1 MKKIIFALT
10 LLFTLISCT
19 NITENQKTA
28 TVHVSL
34 SQYTPK
40 TISPSQVQ
48 ESSYQNVES
57 WTITFSDKTAER
69 EDIIYEG
76 VTFSEATP
84 SSFTL
89 PTGTYTATIQSSN
102 TDTSDII
109 FYDSQ
114 TITLTQSQTFNLVF
128 YVTPKKIATGNFEAE
143 FTFTSRTSVTSSA
156 TLTSL
161 KTNDV
166 ITLETSINEDTKTCT
181 IPSTKI
187 PSGFYKFSLKFSY
200 TDTDNVSVENQE
212 VYANN
217 NDDLIE
223 ICDDLTT
230 TLTSQIVLPT
240 VTKVFYVTKKEES
253 SGNGQFESLP
263 ITLPKAYSKVQDN
276 TKKVKFIFIDSD
288 SIPQIDISQLKENC
302 IYQLYLKNNNGYGYE
317 ISNQT
322 ESIIVTNLNT
332 TNISIKDSTSSSKP
346 IKINSVY
353 PSILDINAIT
363 ISTTLDVSL
372 DESLTKY
379 SILDKGDGTKTLN
392 AIITNSVAIP
402 VMLYNSTTKYVSYA
416 DFATLSEKETGTE
429 IYPASVGDE
438 YTLQD
443 YIIDKSNNIFITYY
457 DDSKNQYI
465 KKITYDNTTN
475 TYKYIQSD
483 HRQISIDYT
492 IYTISQIRNVGD
504 NLYILATTRDN
515 STYYLLK
522 GTYSAKG
529 TYSTV
534 SCTEAV
540 VIGTNLVMSF
550 YVSDDETTLYT
561 YEYKYATKD
570 ESTGEFSQDYN
581 SIKSYSISSS
591 SDSLSLS
598 PSTSLT
604 LASSFGTLKCDY
616 SNIEDML
623 VVGNYL
629 YMLLDDSDCSRGGI
643 LTISLDSET
652 WSTSYYCYPD
662 SSTSSENDS
671 LYFYSP
677 EKIVGI
683 GSDYLLIKDKIS
695 TDTDSSRIVKFS
707 LTDNS
712 IATSKATQY

>member
-40 TISPSQVQ
+40 TISPSLVQ
-48 ESSYQNVES
+48 KSSYQNVES

-84 SSFTL
+84 SFTL
-89 PTGTYTATIQSSN
+89 PTGTYTATIQGSN
-102 TDTSDII
+102 TDTSDLI

-128 YVTPKKIATGNFEAE
+128 YVTPKKIATGNFEAVFE
-143 FTFTSRTSVTSSA
+143 FTSRTSVTSSA

-166 ITLETSINEDTKTCT
+166 ITLETSINEDLKTCT
-181 IPSTKI
+181 ISSTNI

-217 NDDLIE
+217 NDNLIE

-230 TLTSQIVLPT
+230 KLTSPIVLPT

-263 ITLPKAYSKVQDN
+263 ITLTTAYSKVQDN
-276 TKKVKFIFIDSD
+276 TKTVKFIFIDSD

-302 IYQLYLKNNNGYGYE
+302 IYQLYLNNNNGYE

-332 TNISIKDSTSSSKP
+332 TNISITDSTSSSKP
-346 IKINSVY
+346 IKIT
-353 PSILDINAIT
+353 SILKNSNIT
-363 ISTTLDVSL
+363 ISTSLDVSL
-372 DESLTKY
+372 EESLLTRY
-379 SILDKGDGTKTLN
+379 SILDNGDGTKTLN
-392 AIITNSVAIP
+392 KIIDTP

-416 DFATLSEKETGTE
+416 DFTTLSKTETGTE
-429 IYPASVGDE
+429 IYPASVGDG

-457 DDSKNQYI
+457 DDDYVNQYI

-475 TYKYIQSD
+475 TYEDIQSD
-483 HRQISIDYT
+483 HCQIST
-492 IYTISQIRNVGD
+492 SYTISQIRNVGD
-504 NLYILATTRDN
+504 NLYIVATTSDA

-522 GTYSAKG
+522 GTYSAG
-529 TYSTV
+529 STV
-534 SCTEAV
+534 NCTEAE
-540 VIGTNLVMSF
+540 IGTNNPINSF
-550 YVSDDETTLYT
+550 YVSDDEKTLYT
-561 YEYKYATKD
+561 YEFNYETTD
-570 ESTGEFSQDYN
+570 ETSQDYYF
-581 SIKSYSISSS
+581 IKSYKID
-591 SDSLSLS
+591 DS
-598 PSTSLT
+598 SLT
-604 LASSFGTLKCDY
+604 LLKSISLLGTTSGTLGSNATTVQDMFVVNDY
-616 SNIEDML
+616 IYLLLADSNYGCIL
-623 VVGNYL
+623 RL
-629 YMLLDDSDCSRGGI
+629 STTFDSDTATYS
-643 LTISLDSET
+643 SYP
-652 WSTSYYCYPD
+652 TSGTTV
-662 SSTSSENDS
+662 SSNNDS

-707 LTDNS
+707 LTDYS

>member
-40 TISPSQVQ
+40 TISPSPVHK
-48 ESSYQNVES
+48 SSYQNVES

-89 PTGTYTATIQSSN
+89 PTGTYIATIQSSN
-102 TDTSDII
+102 TDPSDII

-143 FTFTSRTSVTSSA
+143 FEFTSRTSVTSSA

-230 TLTSQIVLPT
+230 KLTSQIVLPT

-276 TKKVKFIFIDSD
+276 TKNVKFIFIDSD

-302 IYQLYLKNNNGYGYE
+302 IYQLELKNKNGYE

-332 TNISIKDSTSSSKP
+332 TNISITDSISSSKP
-346 IKINSVY
+346 IKINS
-353 PSILDINAIT
+353 ILENSNIT

-372 DESLTKY
+372 EEALLTRY
-379 SILDKGDGTKTLN
+379 SILDNENGTKTLK
-392 AIITNSVAIP
+392 AIIDTP
-402 VMLYNSTTKYVSYA
+402 VMLYKYNSTTKSVSYA
-416 DFATLSEKETGTE
+416 DFATLSETETGTE
-429 IYPASVGDE
+429 IYPASVGNGYE
-438 YTLQD
+438 LQD

-457 DDSKNQYI
+457 DDSGNKYI

-475 TYKYIQSD
+475 TYKDIQSD
-483 HRQISIDYT
+483 HCQINTS
-492 IYTISQIRNVGD
+492 YTISQIRNVGD
-504 NLYILATTRDN
+504 NLYIVAISDT

-534 SCTEAV
+534 SCTEAK
-540 VIGTNLVMSF
+540 IDTNNSILSF
-550 YVSDDETTLYT
+550 YVSDDEKTLYT
-561 YEYKYATKD
+561 YEFKYPTTD
-570 ESTGEFSQDYN
+570 ESTGGTSQDYYF
-581 SIKSYSISSS
+581 IKSYIIGGSPLTFSNSISLLGTTSGTLG
-591 SDSLSLS
+591 SDATTVSDMFVVNDFIYLLLADSNYGCILRLS
-598 PSTSLT
+598 TT
-604 LASSFGTLKCDY
+604 LASNTATYSSYPTAGTTV
-616 SNIEDML
+616 S
-623 VVGNYL
+623 
-629 YMLLDDSDCSRGGI
+629 SD
-643 LTISLDSET
+643 
-652 WSTSYYCYPD
+652 
-662 SSTSSENDS
+662 NDS
-671 LYFYSP
+671 QYFYSP

-695 TDTDSSRIVKFS
+695 TDTDSSRIVKFY
-707 LTDNS
+707 LTDYS
-712 IATSKATQY
+712 IATSKATPY

>member
-40 TISPSQVQ
+40 TISPSLVQ
-48 ESSYQNVES
+48 KSSYQNVES

-76 VTFSEATP
+76 VKFSEATP

-89 PTGTYTATIQSSN
+89 PTGTYTAIIQGSN
-102 TDTSDII
+102 TDTSDLI

-166 ITLETSINEDTKTCT
+166 ITLATSINEETKTCT

-230 TLTSQIVLPT
+230 TLTSPIVLPT
-240 VTKVFYVTKKEES
+240 VTKVFYVTKKES
-253 SGNGQFESLP
+253 SGNGQFKSLP

-302 IYQLYLKNNNGYGYE
+302 IYQLYLKNNNGYE

-332 TNISIKDSTSSSKP
+332 TNISITDSTNSSKP
-346 IKINSVY
+346 IKIA
-353 PSILDINAIT
+353 SILENSNIT
-363 ISTTLDVSL
+363 ISTSLDVSL
-372 DESLTKY
+372 EESLTKNY
-379 SILDKGDGTKTLN
+379 SIQDKEDGTKTLK
-392 AIITNSVAIP
+392 AIIDTP
-402 VMLYNSTTKYVSYA
+402 VMLYNYNSRPKYVSYA
-416 DFATLSEKETGTE
+416 DFATLSETETGTE
-429 IYPASVGDE
+429 IYPASVGNG

-457 DDSKNQYI
+457 DEDSGNKYI

-475 TYKYIQSD
+475 TYKDIQLDHCQIRTSD
-483 HRQISIDYT
+483 T

-504 NLYILATTRDN
+504 NLYIVATN
-515 STYYLLK
+515 SDTSIYYLLK
-522 GTYSAKG
+522 GTYSAG
-529 TYSTV
+529 STV
-534 SCTEAV
+534 NCTEAK
-540 VIGTNLVMSF
+540 IDTNNSINSF
-550 YVSDDETTLYT
+550 YVSDDEKTLYT
-561 YEYKYATKD
+561 YECNYET
-570 ESTGEFSQDYN
+570 SQD
-581 SIKSYSISSS
+581 IKSYSISSS
-591 SDSLSLS
+591 SNSLSLS
-598 PSTSLT
+598 PSTSLP
-604 LASSFGTLKCDY
+604 LASS
-616 SNIEDML
+616 IEDML
-623 VVGNYL
+623 VVGNSL
-629 YMLLDDSDCSRGGI
+629 YMLLNDYDCSRGGI

-662 SSTSSENDS
+662 SSTTVSSDNDS
-671 LYFYSP
+671 QYFYSP

-695 TDTDSSRIVKFS
+695 TDSSRIVKFS
-707 LTDNS
+707 LTDYS
-712 IATSKATQY
+712 IATSKATPY

>member
-40 TISPSQVQ
+40 TISPSLVQ
-48 ESSYQNVES
+48 KSSYQNVES

-84 SSFTL
+84 SFTL
-89 PTGTYTATIQSSN
+89 PTGTYTATIQGSN
-102 TDTSDII
+102 TDTSDLI

-128 YVTPKKIATGNFEAE
+128 YVTPKKIATGNFEAVFE
-143 FTFTSRTSVTSSA
+143 FTSRTSVTSSA

-166 ITLETSINEDTKTCT
+166 ITLETSINEDLKTCT
-181 IPSTKI
+181 ISSTNI

-217 NDDLIE
+217 NDNLIE

-230 TLTSQIVLPT
+230 KLTSPIVLPT

-263 ITLPKAYSKVQDN
+263 ITLTTAYSKVQDN
-276 TKKVKFIFIDSD
+276 TKTVKFIFIDSD

-302 IYQLYLKNNNGYGYE
+302 IYQLYLNNNNGYE

-332 TNISIKDSTSSSKP
+332 TNISITDSTSSSKP
-346 IKINSVY
+346 IKINSFY
-353 PSILDINAIT
+353 DSILKNSNIT

-372 DESLTKY
+372 EESLTKDY
-379 SILDKGDGTKTLN
+379 SILDNGNGTKTLK
-392 AIITNSVAIP
+392 AIIDTP

-416 DFATLSEKETGTE
+416 DFATLSETETGTE
-429 IYPASVGDE
+429 IYPASVGNGYE
-438 YTLQD
+438 LQD

-457 DDSKNQYI
+457 DDDYVNQYI

-475 TYKYIQSD
+475 TYEDIQSD
-483 HRQISIDYT
+483 HCQIST
-492 IYTISQIRNVGD
+492 PYTISKIRNVDD
-504 NLYILATTRDN
+504 NLYIVAISDT

-522 GTYSAKG
+522 GTYSAG
-529 TYSTV
+529 SPV
-534 SCTEAV
+534 SYTEAK
-540 VIGTNLVMSF
+540 IGTNISILSF
-550 YVSDDETTLYT
+550 YVSDDENTLYT
-561 YEYKYATKD
+561 YEYIND
-570 ESTGEFSQDYN
+570 DSSQDYYF
-581 SIKSYSISSS
+581 IKSYKID
-591 SDSLSLS
+591 DS
-598 PSTSLT
+598 SLT
-604 LASSFGTLKCDY
+604 LSKSISLLGTTSGTLGSDATTVVDMFVVNDY
-616 SNIEDML
+616 IYLLLADSNYGCIL
-623 VVGNYL
+623 RL
-629 YMLLDDSDCSRGGI
+629 STTFDSGTATYSSYPTSGI
-643 LTISLDSET
+643 TV
-652 WSTSYYCYPD
+652 
-662 SSTSSENDS
+662 SSDNDS
-671 LYFYSP
+671 QYFYSP

-695 TDTDSSRIVKFS
+695 TDSSRIVKYS

>member
-40 TISPSQVQ
+40 TISPSQVHK
-48 ESSYQNVES
+48 SSYQNVES

-69 EDIIYEG
+69 DDIIYEG

-102 TDTSDII
+102 TDPSDII

-128 YVTPKKIATGNFEAE
+128 YVTPKKIATGNFEAA

-230 TLTSQIVLPT
+230 TLTSPIVLPT

-263 ITLPKAYSKVQDN
+263 ASLTTAYSKVQDN

-302 IYQLYLKNNNGYGYE
+302 IYQLYLKNNNGYE

-332 TNISIKDSTSSSKP
+332 TNISIIDSTNSSKP
-346 IKINSVY
+346 IKITSISENS
-353 PSILDINAIT
+353 NIT
-363 ISTTLDVSL
+363 ISTSLDVSL
-372 DESLTKY
+372 EESLTKAY
-379 SILDKGDGTKTLN
+379 LILDNGVGTKTLK
-392 AIITNSVAIP
+392 AIIDTP
-402 VMLYNSTTKYVSYA
+402 VMLYNNSTTTKSVSYA
-416 DFATLSEKETGTE
+416 DFATLSETEIGTE
-429 IYPASVGDE
+429 IYPASVGNG

-457 DDSKNQYI
+457 DENSENKYI

-475 TYKYIQSD
+475 TYKDIQSD
-483 HRQISIDYT
+483 HCQIST
-492 IYTISQIRNVGD
+492 PYTISQIRNVGD
-504 NLYILATTRDN
+504 NLYIVAISDT

-522 GTYSAKG
+522 GTYSAG
-529 TYSTV
+529 STV
-534 SCTEAV
+534 NCAKAE
-540 VIGTNLVMSF
+540 IGTNITVNSF
-550 YVSDDETTLYT
+550 YVSDDEKTLYT
-561 YEYKYATKD
+561 YEYIYD
-570 ESTGEFSQDYN
+570 DSSQDYFF
-581 SIKSYSISSS
+581 IKSYIIDGS
-591 SDSLSLS
+591 
-598 PSTSLT
+598 SLT
-604 LASSFGTLKCDY
+604 LSKSISLLGTTSGTLGSYDTTVA
-616 SNIEDML
+616 DMF
-623 VVGNYL
+623 VV
-629 YMLLDDSDCSRGGI
+629 
-643 LTISLDSET
+643 
-652 WSTSYYCYPD
+652 
-662 SSTSSENDS
+662 NDS
-671 LYFYSP
+671 IYLLLADSNYGCILRLSTTLASDTATYFSCPTSGTTVSPDNDSQYFYSP

-707 LTDNS
+707 LTDYK

>member
-40 TISPSQVQ
+40 TISPSLLQK
-48 ESSYQNVES
+48 SSYQNVES

-76 VTFSEATP
+76 ITFSEATP
-84 SSFTL
+84 SFTL
-89 PTGTYTATIQSSN
+89 PTGTYTATIQGSN
-102 TDTSDII
+102 TDTSDLI

-128 YVTPKKIATGNFEAE
+128 YVTPKKIATGKFEAVFE
-143 FTFTSRTSVTSSA
+143 FTSRTSVTSSA

-166 ITLETSINEDTKTCT
+166 ITLATSINEDLKTCT
-181 IPSTKI
+181 IPSTNI

-200 TDTDNVSVENQE
+200 SDTDNVSVENQE

-230 TLTSQIVLPT
+230 TLKSQIVLPT

-276 TKKVKFIFIDSD
+276 TKNVKFIFIDSD

-302 IYQLYLKNNNGYGYE
+302 IYQLYLKNNNGYE

-322 ESIIVTNLNT
+322 DSIIVTNLNT
-332 TNISIKDSTSSSKP
+332 TNISITDSTSSSKP
-346 IKINSVY
+346 IKIA
-353 PSILDINAIT
+353 SILKNSNIT
-363 ISTTLDVSL
+363 ISTSLDVSL
-372 DESLTKY
+372 EESLLTRY
-379 SILDKGDGTKTLN
+379 SILDNGDETKTLN
-392 AIITNSVAIP
+392 KIIDTP

-416 DFATLSEKETGTE
+416 DFATLSETETGTE
-429 IYPASVGDE
+429 IYPASVGDG

-457 DDSKNQYI
+457 DDDYVNQYI

-483 HRQISIDYT
+483 HCQIST
-492 IYTISQIRNVGD
+492 SYTISQIRNVGD
-504 NLYILATTRDN
+504 NLYIVATNSDT

-534 SCTEAV
+534 SCTEAK
-540 VIGTNLVMSF
+540 IDTNNSINSF
-550 YVSDDETTLYT
+550 YVSDDEKTLYT
-561 YEYKYATKD
+561 YEFNYETTD
-570 ESTGEFSQDYN
+570 ETSQDYYL
-581 SIKSYSISSS
+581 IKSYKID
-591 SDSLSLS
+591 DS
-598 PSTSLT
+598 SLT
-604 LASSFGTLKCDY
+604 LLKSISLLGTTSGTLGSNATTVQDMFVVNDY
-616 SNIEDML
+616 I
-623 VVGNYL
+623 YL
-629 YMLLDDSDCSRGGI
+629 LLADSDYGCI
-643 LTISLDSET
+643 LRLSTTFDSGT
-652 WSTSYYCYPD
+652 ATYSSYPTSGTTV
-662 SSTSSENDS
+662 SSDNDS
-671 LYFYSP
+671 QYFYSP

-695 TDTDSSRIVKFS
+695 TDSSRIVKFS
-707 LTDNS
+707 LTDYS

>member
-40 TISPSQVQ
+40 TISPSLVK

-69 EDIIYEG
+69 EDIIYGG

-181 IPSTKI
+181 ILSTKI

-263 ITLPKAYSKVQDN
+263 ASLTTAYSKVQDN
-276 TKKVKFIFIDSD
+276 TKNVKFIFIDSD

-302 IYQLYLKNNNGYGYE
+302 IYQLYLKHNNGYGYE

-322 ESIIVTNLNT
+322 DSIIVTNLNT
-332 TNISIKDSTSSSKP
+332 TNISITDSTNSSKP
-346 IKINSVY
+346 IKITSISENS
-353 PSILDINAIT
+353 NIT
-363 ISTTLDVSL
+363 ISTSLDVSL
-372 DESLTKY
+372 EESLTKAY
-379 SILDKGDGTKTLN
+379 LILDNGDGTGTKTLK
-392 AIITNSVAIP
+392 AIIDTP

-416 DFATLSEKETGTE
+416 DFATLSETETGTE
-429 IYPASVGDE
+429 IYPASVGNGYE
-438 YTLQD
+438 LQD
-443 YIIDKSNNIFITYY
+443 YNIDKSNNIFITYY
-457 DDSKNQYI
+457 DEDSENKYI
-465 KKITYDNTTN
+465 KRITYDNTTN
-475 TYKYIQSD
+475 TYEDIQSD
-483 HRQISIDYT
+483 HCQINT
-492 IYTISQIRNVGD
+492 PYTISQIRNVGD
-504 NLYILATTRDN
+504 NLYIVATTSDT

-522 GTYSAKG
+522 GTYSAG
-529 TYSTV
+529 STV
-534 SCTEAV
+534 SCTEAE
-540 VIGTNLVMSF
+540 IGTNLVMSF
-550 YVSDDETTLYT
+550 YVSDDEKTLYT
-561 YEYKYATKD
+561 YEYLHDDPSKD
-570 ESTGEFSQDYN
+570 FYF
-581 SIKSYSISSS
+581 IKSYIIDGSSLTSSNSISLLETTSEKLGPDATTVVDMFVVNDYIYLLLADSNYGCILRLSTTFASNTATYSS
-591 SDSLSLS
+591 Y
-598 PSTSLT
+598 PTAGT
-604 LASSFGTLKCDY
+604 TVSS
-616 SNIEDML
+616 N
-623 VVGNYL
+623 
-629 YMLLDDSDCSRGGI
+629 
-643 LTISLDSET
+643 
-652 WSTSYYCYPD
+652 
-662 SSTSSENDS
+662 NDS

-695 TDTDSSRIVKFS
+695 TDSSRIVKFS
-707 LTDNS
+707 LTDYS

>member
-40 TISPSQVQ
+40 TISPSLVK

-84 SSFTL
+84 PLSSFTL
-89 PTGTYTATIQSSN
+89 PTGTYTATIQGS
-102 TDTSDII
+102 TSDII

-166 ITLETSINEDTKTCT
+166 ITLVTSINENLTTCT

-230 TLTSQIVLPT
+230 KLTSQIVLPT

-276 TKKVKFIFIDSD
+276 TKNVKFIFIDSD

-302 IYQLYLKNNNGYGYE
+302 IYQLYLKNNKGYE
-317 ISNQT
+317 ISNKT

-332 TNISIKDSTSSSKP
+332 TNISITDSTSSSKP
-346 IKINSVY
+346 IKITSISENSNIIIY
-353 PSILDINAIT
+353 TS
-363 ISTTLDVSL
+363 LDVSL
-372 DESLTKY
+372 EESLLTRY
-379 SILDKGDGTKTLN
+379 SLDNGDGTKTLK
-392 AIITNSVAIP
+392 AIIDTP
-402 VMLYNSTTKYVSYA
+402 VMLYNNSKPKSVSYA
-416 DFATLSEKETGTE
+416 DFATLSETETGTE
-429 IYPASVGDE
+429 IYPASVGDG

-457 DDSKNQYI
+457 DEDSGNQYI

-475 TYKYIQSD
+475 TYKDIQSD
-483 HRQISIDYT
+483 HCQINTS
-492 IYTISQIRNVGD
+492 YTISQIRNVGD
-504 NLYILATTRDN
+504 NLYIVAINDDT

-522 GTYSAKG
+522 GTYRAGSP
-529 TYSTV
+529 V
-534 SCTEAV
+534 SCTEAK
-540 VIGTNLVMSF
+540 IDTNNSILSF
-550 YVSDDETTLYT
+550 YVSDDENTLYT
-561 YEYKYATKD
+561 YEFKYPTTD
-570 ESTGEFSQDYN
+570 ETSQDYYF
-581 SIKSYSISSS
+581 IKSYIIDDSPLTSSNGISLLETTSGTLG
-591 SDSLSLS
+591 SDATTVEDMFVVNDYIYLLLADSNYGCILRLS
-598 PSTSLT
+598 TT
-604 LASSFGTLKCDY
+604 LASDTAKYSSYPTAGTTV
-616 SNIEDML
+616 S
-623 VVGNYL
+623 
-629 YMLLDDSDCSRGGI
+629 SD
-643 LTISLDSET
+643 
-652 WSTSYYCYPD
+652 
-662 SSTSSENDS
+662 NDS
-671 LYFYSP
+671 QYFYSP

-683 GSDYLLIKDKIS
+683 GSDYLLIKDKINN
-695 TDTDSSRIVKFS
+695 DSSRIVKFS
-707 LTDNS
+707 LTDYS

>member
-1 MKKIIFALT
+1 METAMKKIIFALT

-40 TISPSQVQ
+40 TISPSLVQ

-84 SSFTL
+84 PLSSFTL

-102 TDTSDII
+102 TDPSDII

-143 FTFTSRTSVTSSA
+143 FTFTSRTNVTSSA

-166 ITLETSINEDTKTCT
+166 ITLATSINENLTTCT

-200 TDTDNVSVENQE
+200 TDTDGVYVENQE

-276 TKKVKFIFIDSD
+276 TKTVKFIFIDSD

-302 IYQLYLKNNNGYGYE
+302 IYQLYLKNNKEYE

-322 ESIIVTNLNT
+322 ESIIITNLNT
-332 TNISIKDSTSSSKP
+332 TNISIIDSTNSSKP
-346 IKINSVY
+346 IKIT
-353 PSILDINAIT
+353 SILENSNIT

-372 DESLTKY
+372 EESLTKAY
-379 SILDKGDGTKTLN
+379 LILDNGNETKTLK
-392 AIITNSVAIP
+392 AIIDTP
-402 VMLYNSTTKYVSYA
+402 VMLYNSTTKSVSYA
-416 DFATLSEKETGTE
+416 DFATLSKAETGTE
-429 IYPASVGDE
+429 IYPASVGNGYE
-438 YTLQD
+438 LQD

-457 DDSKNQYI
+457 DKNSENKYI

-475 TYKYIQSD
+475 TYKDIQSD
-483 HRQISIDYT
+483 HCQINTSDT

-504 NLYILATTRDN
+504 NLYIVAISDT

-522 GTYSAKG
+522 GTYRAGSP
-529 TYSTV
+529 V
-534 SCTEAV
+534 SCTEAE
-540 VIGTNLVMSF
+540 IGTNISILSF
-550 YVSDDETTLYT
+550 YVSDDEKTLYT
-561 YEYKYATKD
+561 YEYNYETTD
-570 ESTGEFSQDYN
+570 DSTGETSPAYN

-591 SDSLSLS
+591 SDLSLS

-604 LASSFGTLKCDY
+604 LASSFGTLECDY
-616 SNIEDML
+616 STIEDML

-629 YMLLDDSDCSRGGI
+629 YMLLDDSVYCSHSRGGI

-652 WSTSYYCYPD
+652 WSTPYYYCYPD
-662 SSTSSENDS
+662 SSTTVSPDNDS
-671 LYFYSP
+671 QYFYSP

-695 TDTDSSRIVKFS
+695 TDSSRIVKFY
-707 LTDNS
+707 LTDYS
-712 IATSKATQY
+712 IATSKATPY

>member
-40 TISPSQVQ
+40 TISPSQVHK
-48 ESSYQNVES
+48 SSYQNVES

-69 EDIIYEG
+69 DDIIYEG

-102 TDTSDII
+102 TDPSDII

-128 YVTPKKIATGNFEAE
+128 YVTPKKIATGNFEAA

-230 TLTSQIVLPT
+230 TLTSPIVLPT

-263 ITLPKAYSKVQDN
+263 ASLTTAYSKVQDN
-276 TKKVKFIFIDSD
+276 TKNVKFIFIDSD

-302 IYQLYLKNNNGYGYE
+302 IYQLELKNKNGYE

-332 TNISIKDSTSSSKP
+332 TNISIIDSTNSSKP
-346 IKINSVY
+346 IKITSISENS
-353 PSILDINAIT
+353 NIT
-363 ISTTLDVSL
+363 ISTSLDVSL
-372 DESLTKY
+372 EESLTKAY
-379 SILDKGDGTKTLN
+379 LILDNGDGTGTKTLK
-392 AIITNSVAIP
+392 AIIDTP

-416 DFATLSEKETGTE
+416 DFATLSETETGTE
-429 IYPASVGDE
+429 IYPASVGNGYE
-438 YTLQD
+438 LQD

-457 DDSKNQYI
+457 DEDSGNQYI

-475 TYKYIQSD
+475 TYKDIQSD
-483 HRQISIDYT
+483 HCQISTSDT

-504 NLYILATTRDN
+504 NLYILATTSDT

-522 GTYSAKG
+522 GTYSAG
-529 TYSTV
+529 STV
-534 SCTEAV
+534 SCTEAK
-540 VIGTNLVMSF
+540 IDTNNSILSF
-550 YVSDDETTLYT
+550 YISDDEKTLYT
-561 YEYKYATKD
+561 YEYKYPTTD
-570 ESTGEFSQDYN
+570 ESTGEISQDCYF
-581 SIKSYSISSS
+581 IKSYEIGDSSLTFSKSISLLGTTSGTLGSYDTTVEDMFVVNDYIYLLLADSDYGCILRLSTTFDSDTARYSSYPTAGTTVS
-591 SDSLSLS
+591 SD
-598 PSTSLT
+598 
-604 LASSFGTLKCDY
+604 
-616 SNIEDML
+616 
-623 VVGNYL
+623 
-629 YMLLDDSDCSRGGI
+629 
-643 LTISLDSET
+643 
-652 WSTSYYCYPD
+652 
-662 SSTSSENDS
+662 NDS
-671 LYFYSP
+671 QYFYSP

-683 GSDYLLIKDKIS
+683 GSDYLLIKDKII
-695 TDTDSSRIVKFS
+695 TTDSSRIVKFS
-707 LTDNS
+707 LTDYS

>member
-69 EDIIYEG
+69 DDIIYEG

-84 SSFTL
+84 PLSSFTL

-143 FTFTSRTSVTSSA
+143 FEFTSRTSVTSSA

-166 ITLETSINEDTKTCT
+166 ITLETSINEDLTTCT
-181 IPSTKI
+181 ITSTKI

-230 TLTSQIVLPT
+230 KLTSQIVLPT

-263 ITLPKAYSKVQDN
+263 ASLTTAYSKVQDN
-276 TKKVKFIFIDSD
+276 TKNVKFIFIDSD

-302 IYQLYLKNNNGYGYE
+302 IYQLELKNKNGYGYE

-322 ESIIVTNLNT
+322 DSIIVTNLNT
-332 TNISIKDSTSSSKP
+332 TNISIIDSTNSSKP
-346 IKINSVY
+346 IKITSISENS
-353 PSILDINAIT
+353 NIT

-372 DESLTKY
+372 EESLTKAY
-379 SILDKGDGTKTLN
+379 LILDNEDGTKTLK
-392 AIITNSVAIP
+392 AIIDTP
-402 VMLYNSTTKYVSYA
+402 VMLYNSTTKSVSYA
-416 DFATLSEKETGTE
+416 DFATLSETETGTE
-429 IYPASVGDE
+429 IYPASVGDR
-438 YTLQD
+438 YLLQD

-457 DDSKNQYI
+457 DDSGNKYI

-475 TYKYIQSD
+475 TYKDIQSD
-483 HRQISIDYT
+483 HCQINTS
-492 IYTISQIRNVGD
+492 YTISQIRNVGD
-504 NLYILATTRDN
+504 NLYIVAISDT

-522 GTYSAKG
+522 GTYSAG
-529 TYSTV
+529 STV
-534 SCTEAV
+534 SCTEAK
-540 VIGTNLVMSF
+540 IDTNNSILSF
-550 YVSDDETTLYT
+550 YVSDDEKTEKL
-561 YEYKYATKD
+561 
-570 ESTGEFSQDYN
+570 
-581 SIKSYSISSS
+581 SI
-591 SDSLSLS
+591 
-598 PSTSLT
+598 
-604 LASSFGTLKCDY
+604 
-616 SNIEDML
+616 
-623 VVGNYL
+623 VV
-629 YMLLDDSDCSRGGI
+629 D
-643 LTISLDSET
+643 
-652 WSTSYYCYPD
+652 
-662 SSTSSENDS
+662 
-671 LYFYSP
+671 
-677 EKIVGI
+677 
-683 GSDYLLIKDKIS
+683 
-695 TDTDSSRIVKFS
+695 
-707 LTDNS
+707 
-712 IATSKATQY
+712 

>member
-69 EDIIYEG
+69 DDIIYEG

-89 PTGTYTATIQSSN
+89 PTGTYIATIQGSN
-102 TDTSDII
+102 TDPSDII

-143 FTFTSRTSVTSSA
+143 FEFTSRTSVTSSA

-166 ITLETSINEDTKTCT
+166 ITLETSINEDPKTCT

-263 ITLPKAYSKVQDN
+263 ASLTTAYSKVQDN
-276 TKKVKFIFIDSD
+276 TKTVKFIFIDSD

-302 IYQLYLKNNNGYGYE
+302 IYQLYLKNNNGYE

-332 TNISIKDSTSSSKP
+332 TNISITDSTSSSKP
-346 IKINSVY
+346 IKINS
-353 PSILDINAIT
+353 ILENSNIT

-372 DESLTKY
+372 EESLTKAY
-379 SILDKGDGTKTLN
+379 LILDNGDGTGTKTLK
-392 AIITNSVAIP
+392 AIIDTP

-416 DFATLSEKETGTE
+416 DFATLSETETGTE
-429 IYPASVGDE
+429 IYPASVGDR
-438 YTLQD
+438 YLLQD

-457 DDSKNQYI
+457 DEDSGNQYI

-475 TYKYIQSD
+475 TYKDIQSD
-483 HRQISIDYT
+483 HCQISTD
-492 IYTISQIRNVGD
+492 YTISQIRNVGD
-504 NLYILATTRDN
+504 NLYIVATNSDT

-522 GTYSAKG
+522 GTYSSG
-529 TYSTV
+529 STV
-534 SCTEAV
+534 NYTEAE
-540 VIGTNLVMSF
+540 IGTNISILSF
-550 YVSDDETTLYT
+550 YVSDDEKTLYT
-561 YEYKYATKD
+561 YEYLYDDPSKD
-570 ESTGEFSQDYN
+570 FYF
-581 SIKSYSISSS
+581 IKSYIIDGSSLTSSNSISLLETTSGKLGSDATTVVDMFVVNDYIYLLLADSNYGCILRLSTTFASNTATYSSYPTAGTTVS
-591 SDSLSLS
+591 SD
-598 PSTSLT
+598 
-604 LASSFGTLKCDY
+604 
-616 SNIEDML
+616 
-623 VVGNYL
+623 
-629 YMLLDDSDCSRGGI
+629 
-643 LTISLDSET
+643 
-652 WSTSYYCYPD
+652 
-662 SSTSSENDS
+662 NDS
-671 LYFYSP
+671 QYFYSP

-683 GSDYLLIKDKIS
+683 GSDYLLIKDKIN
-695 TDTDSSRIVKFS
+695 TDSSRSRIVKFS
-707 LTDNS
+707 LTDYK

>member
-1 MKKIIFALT
+1 M
-10 LLFTLISCT
+10 
-19 NITENQKTA
+19 
-28 TVHVSL
+28 
-34 SQYTPK
+34 
-40 TISPSQVQ
+40 
-48 ESSYQNVES
+48 
-57 WTITFSDKTAER
+57 
-69 EDIIYEG
+69 
-76 VTFSEATP
+76 
-84 SSFTL
+84 
-89 PTGTYTATIQSSN
+89 
-102 TDTSDII
+102 
-109 FYDSQ
+109 
-114 TITLTQSQTFNLVF
+114 
-128 YVTPKKIATGNFEAE
+128 
-143 FTFTSRTSVTSSA
+143 
-156 TLTSL
+156 
-161 KTNDV
+161 
-166 ITLETSINEDTKTCT
+166 
-181 IPSTKI
+181 
-187 PSGFYKFSLKFSY
+187 KFSY
-200 TDTDNVSVENQE
+200 TDTDGVYVENQE

-276 TKKVKFIFIDSD
+276 TKTVKFIFIDSD

-302 IYQLYLKNNNGYGYE
+302 IYQLYLKNNNGYE

-332 TNISIKDSTSSSKP
+332 TNISITDSISSSKP
-346 IKINSVY
+346 IKINS
-353 PSILDINAIT
+353 ILENSNIT

-372 DESLTKY
+372 EEALLTRY
-379 SILDKGDGTKTLN
+379 SILDNENGTKTLK
-392 AIITNSVAIP
+392 AIIDTP
-402 VMLYNSTTKYVSYA
+402 VMLYKYNSTTKYVSYA
-416 DFATLSEKETGTE
+416 DFATLSETETGTE
-429 IYPASVGDE
+429 IYPASVGNG
-438 YTLQD
+438 YLLQD

-457 DDSKNQYI
+457 DEDSGNQYI

-475 TYKYIQSD
+475 TYEDIQSD
-483 HRQISIDYT
+483 HCQINT
-492 IYTISQIRNVGD
+492 NYTISQIRNVGD
-504 NLYILATTRDN
+504 NLYIVAISDT

-522 GTYSAKG
+522 GTYSAG
-529 TYSTV
+529 SPV
-534 SCTEAV
+534 SCTEAE
-540 VIGTNLVMSF
+540 IGTNISILSF
-550 YVSDDETTLYT
+550 YVSDDEKTLYT
-561 YEYKYATKD
+561 YEYKYATTD
-570 ESTGEFSQDYN
+570 ESTGEISQDYN

-591 SDSLSLS
+591 SDNLSLS

-616 SNIEDML
+616 STIEDML

-629 YMLLDDSDCSRGGI
+629 YMLLDDSDCSSHSRRGGI

-662 SSTSSENDS
+662 SSTTVSPDNDS

-695 TDTDSSRIVKFS
+695 TDSSRIVKYS
-707 LTDNS
+707 LTDYS

>member
-40 TISPSQVQ
+40 TISPSLVQ

-89 PTGTYTATIQSSN
+89 PTGTYIATIQGSN
-102 TDTSDII
+102 TDPSDII

-128 YVTPKKIATGNFEAE
+128 YVTPKKIATGNFEAK

-166 ITLETSINEDTKTCT
+166 ITLETSINENTKTCT

-263 ITLPKAYSKVQDN
+263 ASLTTAYSKVQDN
-276 TKKVKFIFIDSD
+276 TKNVKFIFIDSD

-302 IYQLYLKNNNGYGYE
+302 IYQLYLKNNKEYE

-332 TNISIKDSTSSSKP
+332 TNISITDSTSSSKP
-346 IKINSVY
+346 IKINS
-353 PSILDINAIT
+353 ILENSNIT
-363 ISTTLDVSL
+363 ISTSLDVSL
-372 DESLTKY
+372 EESLTKAY
-379 SILDKGDGTKTLN
+379 LILDNGDGTGTKTLK
-392 AIITNSVAIP
+392 AIIDTP

-416 DFATLSEKETGTE
+416 DFATLSETETGTE
-429 IYPASVGDE
+429 IYPASVGNGYE
-438 YTLQD
+438 LQD

-457 DDSKNQYI
+457 DEDSENKYI

-475 TYKYIQSD
+475 TYKDIQSD
-483 HRQISIDYT
+483 HCQINTS
-492 IYTISQIRNVGD
+492 YTISQIRNVGD
-504 NLYILATTRDN
+504 NLYILAISDT

-522 GTYSAKG
+522 GTYSAG
-529 TYSTV
+529 STV
-534 SCTEAV
+534 NCTKAE
-540 VIGTNLVMSF
+540 IGTNLVMSF

-561 YEYKYATKD
+561 YEYKYPTTD
-570 ESTGEFSQDYN
+570 ESTGEISQAYN

-591 SDSLSLS
+591 SDNLSLS

-604 LASSFGTLKCDY
+604 LASSFGTLECDY
-616 SNIEDML
+616 STIEDML

-662 SSTSSENDS
+662 SSTTVSSDNDS
-671 LYFYSP
+671 QYFYSP

-695 TDTDSSRIVKFS
+695 TDSSRIVKFS
-707 LTDNS
+707 LTDYK

>member
-40 TISPSQVQ
+40 TISPLQVQ

-69 EDIIYEG
+69 EDIIYED

-84 SSFTL
+84 SFTL

-143 FTFTSRTSVTSSA
+143 FTFTSRKSVTSSA

-166 ITLETSINEDTKTCT
+166 ITLATSISGEDPKTCT
-181 IPSTKI
+181 IHSTNI

-200 TDTDNVSVENQE
+200 TDTENVSVENQE

-230 TLTSQIVLPT
+230 TLTLTSQIVLPT
-240 VTKVFYVTKKEES
+240 VTKVLYVTKKES

-263 ITLPKAYSKVQDN
+263 ITLTKAYSKVQDN
-276 TKKVKFIFIDSD
+276 TKIIKFIFIDSD

-302 IYQLYLKNNNGYGYE
+302 MYQLYLKNDNGYE

-332 TNISIKDSTSSSKP
+332 TNISITDSASSSKP
-346 IKINSVY
+346 IKINSFY
-353 PSILDINAIT
+353 DSILKNSNIT

-372 DESLTKY
+372 EESLTKY
-379 SILDKGDGTKTLN
+379 YSILDNEDGTRTLYTKT
-392 AIITNSVAIP
+392 P
-402 VMLYNSTTKYVSYA
+402 VMLYNKDPQYVSYA
-416 DFATLSEKETGTE
+416 DFATLSETETGTE
-429 IYPASVGDE
+429 IYPASVGDG

-457 DDSKNQYI
+457 DGSGKQYI

-475 TYKYIQSD
+475 TYEDIQSD
-483 HRQISIDYT
+483 HYQIDT
-492 IYTISQIRNVGD
+492 NYTISQIRNVGD
-504 NLYILATTRDN
+504 NLYIVATTSDG

-522 GTYSAKG
+522 GTYSAG
-529 TYSTV
+529 STMNY
-534 SCTEAV
+534 TEAE
-540 VIGTNLVMSF
+540 IGTNITVNSF
-550 YVSDDETTLYT
+550 YVSDNETTLYT
-561 YEYKYATKD
+561 YEYNIYGD
-570 ESTGEFSQDYN
+570 SPQDSYF
-581 SIKSYSISSS
+581 IKSYKIG
-591 SDSLSLS
+591 DS
-598 PSTSLT
+598 SLT
-604 LASSFGTLKCDY
+604 LSDSIFLLKTTSGTFGSDATTVADMFVVNDYIYLLLADSNYGCILRLSTTLASDTATYSSYPTSGT
-616 SNIEDML
+616 
-623 VVGNYL
+623 
-629 YMLLDDSDCSRGGI
+629 
-643 LTISLDSET
+643 T
-652 WSTSYYCYPD
+652 D
-662 SSTSSENDS
+662 SSNDS
-671 LYFYSP
+671 QYFYSP

-695 TDTDSSRIVKFS
+695 TDSSRIVKFS
-707 LTDNS
+707 LTNHN

>member
-40 TISPSQVQ
+40 TISPSLVK

-69 EDIIYEG
+69 EDIIYGG

-143 FTFTSRTSVTSSA
+143 FTFTSCTNVTSAA

-200 TDTDNVSVENQE
+200 TDKDNVSVENQE

-263 ITLPKAYSKVQDN
+263 ASLTTAYSKV
-276 TKKVKFIFIDSD
+276 
-288 SIPQIDISQLKENC
+288 
-302 IYQLYLKNNNGYGYE
+302 
-317 ISNQT
+317 
-322 ESIIVTNLNT
+322 
-332 TNISIKDSTSSSKP
+332 
-346 IKINSVY
+346 
-353 PSILDINAIT
+353 
-363 ISTTLDVSL
+363 
-372 DESLTKY
+372 
-379 SILDKGDGTKTLN
+379 
-392 AIITNSVAIP
+392 
-402 VMLYNSTTKYVSYA
+402 
-416 DFATLSEKETGTE
+416 
-429 IYPASVGDE
+429 
-438 YTLQD
+438 
-443 YIIDKSNNIFITYY
+443 
-457 DDSKNQYI
+457 
-465 KKITYDNTTN
+465 
-475 TYKYIQSD
+475 
-483 HRQISIDYT
+483 
-492 IYTISQIRNVGD
+492 
-504 NLYILATTRDN
+504 
-515 STYYLLK
+515 
-522 GTYSAKG
+522 
-529 TYSTV
+529 
-534 SCTEAV
+534 
-540 VIGTNLVMSF
+540 
-550 YVSDDETTLYT
+550 
-561 YEYKYATKD
+561 
-570 ESTGEFSQDYN
+570 
-581 SIKSYSISSS
+581 
-591 SDSLSLS
+591 
-598 PSTSLT
+598 
-604 LASSFGTLKCDY
+604 
-616 SNIEDML
+616 
-623 VVGNYL
+623 
-629 YMLLDDSDCSRGGI
+629 
-643 LTISLDSET
+643 
-652 WSTSYYCYPD
+652 
-662 SSTSSENDS
+662 
-671 LYFYSP
+671 
-677 EKIVGI
+677 
-683 GSDYLLIKDKIS
+683 
-695 TDTDSSRIVKFS
+695 
-707 LTDNS
+707 
-712 IATSKATQY
+712 

>member
-89 PTGTYTATIQSSN
+89 PTGTYTATIQGSN
-102 TDTSDII
+102 TDPSDII

-143 FTFTSRTSVTSSA
+143 FEFTSRTSVTSSA

-166 ITLETSINEDTKTCT
+166 ITLETSINEDLTTCT
-181 IPSTKI
+181 ITSTKI

-230 TLTSQIVLPT
+230 KLTSQIVLPT

-276 TKKVKFIFIDSD
+276 TKNVKFIFIDSD

-302 IYQLYLKNNNGYGYE
+302 IYQLELKNKNGYE

-332 TNISIKDSTSSSKP
+332 TNISITDSISSSKP
-346 IKINSVY
+346 IKINS
-353 PSILDINAIT
+353 ILENSNIT

-372 DESLTKY
+372 EEALLTRY
-379 SILDKGDGTKTLN
+379 SILDNENGTKTLK
-392 AIITNSVAIP
+392 AIIDTP
-402 VMLYNSTTKYVSYA
+402 VMLYKYNSTTKSVSYA
-416 DFATLSEKETGTE
+416 DFATLSETETGTE
-429 IYPASVGDE
+429 IYPASVGDR
-438 YTLQD
+438 YLLQD

-457 DDSKNQYI
+457 DEDSGNQYI
-465 KKITYDNTTN
+465 KRITYDNTTN
-475 TYKYIQSD
+475 TYEDIQSD
-483 HRQISIDYT
+483 HCQINT
-492 IYTISQIRNVGD
+492 NYTISQIRNVGD
-504 NLYILATTRDN
+504 NLYIVATTSDT

-522 GTYSAKG
+522 GTYSAG
-529 TYSTV
+529 STV
-534 SCTEAV
+534 SCTEAK
-540 VIGTNLVMSF
+540 IDTNNSILSF
-550 YVSDDETTLYT
+550 YISDDEKTLYT
-561 YEYKYATKD
+561 YEYKYPTTD
-570 ESTGEFSQDYN
+570 ESTGGTSQDYYF
-581 SIKSYSISSS
+581 IKSYIIGGSPLTFSNSISLLGTTPGTLG
-591 SDSLSLS
+591 SDATTVADMFVVNDFIYLLLADSNYGCILRLS
-598 PSTSLT
+598 TT
-604 LASSFGTLKCDY
+604 LASNTATYSSYPTAGTTV
-616 SNIEDML
+616 S
-623 VVGNYL
+623 
-629 YMLLDDSDCSRGGI
+629 SD
-643 LTISLDSET
+643 
-652 WSTSYYCYPD
+652 
-662 SSTSSENDS
+662 NDS
-671 LYFYSP
+671 QYFYSP

-683 GSDYLLIKDKIS
+683 DSDYLLIKDKIN
-695 TDTDSSRIVKFS
+695 TDSSRIVKFS
-707 LTDNS
+707 LTDYK